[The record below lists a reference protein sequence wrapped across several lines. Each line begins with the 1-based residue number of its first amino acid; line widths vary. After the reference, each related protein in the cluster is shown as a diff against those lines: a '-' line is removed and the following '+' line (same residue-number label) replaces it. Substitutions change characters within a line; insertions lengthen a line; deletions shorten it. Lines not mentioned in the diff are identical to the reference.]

1 MSSQSGQSADSPY
14 DEYYRLRHSAAHV
27 MAQAVLERFPQAKI
41 AIGPPIKEGFYY
53 DFDLGREV
61 DGSLRTF
68 TPEDLEA
75 IEKRMRQ
82 IVSGRH
88 PFSKRVV
95 AADEARALFAGQPYK
110 IELIDGLAAGGVDE
124 YGERV
129 EGAVENSTY
138 RQDTFEDLCRG
149 PHVEHTGQ
157 IPPDGFKLLQV
168 AGAYWRGDEKR
179 PMLQRIYGTAW
190 KNKKELDAYLQRLEE
205 ARLRDHRKLGK
216 ELDLFS
222 TNHEMVGGGLILWH
236 PKGGLMRYLA
246 EEHSKK
252 MHLEGGYQFVYTPH
266 IGRSVLWETSGHLG
280 FYKENMYSPIDIEG
294 QEYYLKPMNC
304 PFHCHIFKSSV
315 RSYRDLPM
323 RLAEW
328 GTVYRFERSGV
339 LHGLTRVRGFTQDD
353 AHLFCSPEQMP
364 EEIDKVLAFSIGLL
378 RDFGFD
384 KFQMYLSTR
393 PAKRVG
399 DESKWDAAE
408 SALLNAI
415 QRSGHPYAIHE
426 GDGAFYGPKIDIYVT
441 DALERPWQ
449 LSTIQFDF
457 NMAERFELAY
467 VGADGGQHRPYMI
480 HRALMGSMER
490 FFGVLIEHYGGNFP
504 VWLTPVQ
511 AKVIPITSE
520 QNDYAVQVAGQLA
533 AAGLRVEVD
542 EGEERMNAKIRNAQ
556 LQKIPYMLVLGGQEM
571 AAETV
576 NVRLRSGERA
586 GTMSVADFTSLVQE
600 AVAKR
605 VAI

>member
-1 MSSQSGQSADSPY
+1 
-14 DEYYRLRHSAAHV
+14 
-27 MAQAVLERFPQAKI
+27 
-41 AIGPPIKEGFYY
+41 
-53 DFDLGREV
+53 
-61 DGSLRTF
+61 
-68 TPEDLEA
+68 
-75 IEKRMRQ
+75 
-82 IVSGRH
+82 
-88 PFSKRVV
+88 
-95 AADEARALFAGQPYK
+95 
-110 IELIDGLAAGGVDE
+110 
-124 YGERV
+124 
-129 EGAVENSTY
+129 
-138 RQDTFEDLCRG
+138 
-149 PHVEHTGQ
+149 
-157 IPPDGFKLLQV
+157 
-168 AGAYWRGDEKR
+168 
-179 PMLQRIYGTAW
+179 
-190 KNKKELDAYLQRLEE
+190 
-205 ARLRDHRKLGK
+205 
-216 ELDLFS
+216 
-222 TNHEMVGGGLILWH
+222 
-236 PKGGLMRYLA
+236 
-246 EEHSKK
+246 
-252 MHLEGGYQFVYTPH
+252 
-266 IGRSVLWETSGHLG
+266 
-280 FYKENMYSPIDIEG
+280 
-294 QEYYLKPMNC
+294 YYLKPMNC

-364 EEIDKVLAFSIGLL
+364 EEIDKVLAFSIDLL